1 MLPLS
6 CALKRSYTWP
16 TLLFC
21 PPAPSIIVSNFNYS
35 NYNAAF
41 NATNF
46 PPPTPCADLLLC
58 QVVNTVSA
66 LGH

>member
-6 CALKRSYTWP
+6 CALMRRPTWP
-16 TLLFC
+16 LHAVLLLLRLSC
-21 PPAPSIIVSNFNYS
+21 QILITQITMRLLMLYTPLPPRV
-35 NYNAAF
+35 
-41 NATNF
+41 
-46 PPPTPCADLLLC
+46 DLLLC